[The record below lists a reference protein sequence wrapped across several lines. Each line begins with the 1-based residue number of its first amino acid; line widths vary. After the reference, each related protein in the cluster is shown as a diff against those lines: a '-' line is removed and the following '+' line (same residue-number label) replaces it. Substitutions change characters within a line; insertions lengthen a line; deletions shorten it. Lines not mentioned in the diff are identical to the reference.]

1 MHEARVP
8 GISSARCDPEPDLRR
23 PGSRGGA
30 RLTAVIWL
38 LILGAGVYVGYKVI
52 PIYLNNYQLEDRM
65 LAEARFAAVNRKP
78 EETVREVIYRE
89 IQDRDIP
96 ARRED
101 IHVQSTQRGVHIGV
115 DYTVTVDLRVYQ
127 LHLHFTPT
135 ADAQPVY

>member
-8 GISSARCDPEPDLRR
+8 GISSARRDPEPDLRR
-23 PGSRGGA
+23 PGPRGGS
-30 RLTAVIWL
+30 RLTAIIWL